1 MLVAYC
7 RLCHHCRNLAEGGC
21 LLSRFHFTRC
31 RYFLGHVACWNLPWQ
46 GLMLYTATLAYMEV
60 PPDTSQ

>member
-7 RLCHHCRNLAEGGC
+7 WLCRHCRNLAEGGC
-21 LLSRFHFTRC
+21 PLSRFHFTHC
-31 RYFLGHVACWNLPWQ
+31 RYFLGYVACWNLPWK

-60 PPDTSQ
+60 LPNASQ